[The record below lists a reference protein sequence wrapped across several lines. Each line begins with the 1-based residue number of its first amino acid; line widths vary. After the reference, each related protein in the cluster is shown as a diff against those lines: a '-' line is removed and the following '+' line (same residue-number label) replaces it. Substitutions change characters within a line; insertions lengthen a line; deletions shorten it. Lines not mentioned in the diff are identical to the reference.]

1 MRHHVIGD
9 QRVGFRSRM
18 EGSAI
23 ERRDRRLQD
32 IEQRSLAAAVLVR
45 GQEGV
50 VRRADQPLVM
60 RILNRRAMQNGLNV
74 SVRNF
79 AAAVGYDS
87 DRVDQ
92 T

>member
-1 MRHHVIGD
+1 MGRLLEKD
-9 QRVGFRSRM
+9 L
-18 EGSAI
+18 
-23 ERRDRRLQD
+23 ERPPERKRREAQ
-32 IEQRSLAAAVLVR
+32 SH
-45 GQEGV
+45 
-50 VRRADQPLVM
+50 QPLVM